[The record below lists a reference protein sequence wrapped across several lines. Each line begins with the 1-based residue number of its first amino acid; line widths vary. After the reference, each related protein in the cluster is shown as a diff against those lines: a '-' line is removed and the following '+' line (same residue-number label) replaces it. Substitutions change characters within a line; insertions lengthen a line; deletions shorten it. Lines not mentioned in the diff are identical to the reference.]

1 MLELALLVARL
12 LLAAVFLLAGIAK
25 LSDPQGTIQGLHD
38 FGLPWRLAQAF
49 GLLLSLGEIL
59 VAVALIPLVSA
70 WYGACG
76 ALGLLLIFV
85 VAIGVNLARGRKPDC
100 HCFGQLHSAPAG
112 WPTLVRNGVLGALA
126 GWLVYRGPVHVGP
139 SLWQHLSVASDDE
152 RRLFVVAGC
161 VMCFLF
167 FRAMRQKVRAEP
179 EGATED
185 LFNWDSESDDDD
197 VPAPASEPVRERPAP
212 PPSVSRPSVP
222 RQIVPPN
229 GLPIGA
235 AAPEFALPCL
245 TGEVRPLQSLRE
257 QGKTIC
263 LVFSSP
269 FCESC
274 AALVPYV
281 RRWIEEY
288 RESLGFFI
296 VSRGT
301 AKDAMAK
308 MKDIDVSRVLLQKD
322 FEVSEMYGCTST
334 PAAVLI
340 GADGM
345 VRSQLVVGRDEIRK
359 LIASV
364 VKLSSSS
371 FLT

>member
-1 MLELALLVARL
+1 M
-12 LLAAVFLLAGIAK
+12 
-25 LSDPQGTIQGLHD
+25 
-38 FGLPWRLAQAF
+38 
-49 GLLLSLGEIL
+49 
-59 VAVALIPLVSA
+59 
-70 WYGACG
+70 
-76 ALGLLLIFV
+76 
-85 VAIGVNLARGRKPDC
+85 
-100 HCFGQLHSAPAG
+100 
-112 WPTLVRNGVLGALA
+112 
-126 GWLVYRGPVHVGP
+126 GP
-139 SLWQHLSVASDDE
+139 SLWQHLSVAGDDE

-167 FRAMRQKVRAEP
+167 FRAMRQRPRPEP
-179 EGATED
+179 EGAAED
-185 LFNWDSESDDDD
+185 WFEWDSESDDEQ
-197 VPAPASEPVRERPAP
+197 PQPTPEPVRERSAP
-212 PPSVSRPSVP
+212 PPSAPRPSVP
-222 RQIVPPN
+222 RPMVPPD
-229 GLPIGA
+229 GLPIGTT
-235 AAPEFALPCL
+235 APEFALPCL
-245 TGEVRPLQSLRE
+245 TGDVRPLQSLRE

-269 FCESC
+269 YCESC

-288 RESLGFFI
+288 RESLNFFVI
-296 VSRGT
+296 SRGA

-322 FEVSEMYGCTST
+322 FEVSEMYGCTAT

-364 VKLSSSS
+364 VKLSSPS

>member
-12 LLAAVFLLAGIAK
+12 LLAAVFLLAGMAK

-38 FGLPWRLAQAF
+38 FGLPWRLAQA
-49 GLLLSLGEIL
+49 LSLVLSLGEIL
-59 VAVALIPLVSA
+59 VAVALIPLASA

-85 VAIGVNLARGRKPDC
+85 LAIGINLARGRKPDC
-100 HCFGQLHSAPAG
+100 HCFGQLHSAPVG
-112 WPTLVRNGVLGALA
+112 WPTLVRNGALGALA
-126 GWLVYRGPVHVGP
+126 GWLVYRGALRVGP
-139 SLWQHLSVASDDE
+139 SLWQHLSAAGDDE

-185 LFNWDSESDDDD
+185 LFDWDSESDDDE
-197 VPAPASEPVRERPAP
+197 PAPVREPVRERPAP
-212 PPSVSRPSVP
+212 PPTAPRPSVP
-222 RQIVPPN
+222 RPIVPPD
-229 GLPIGA
+229 GLPIGTP
-235 AAPEFALPCL
+235 APEFALPCL
-245 TGEVRPLQSLRE
+245 TGELRPLQVLRE
-257 QGKTIC
+257 QGKPIC

-281 RRWIEEY
+281 RRWMQEY
-288 RESLGFFI
+288 RESLNFFI
-296 VSRGT
+296 ISRGT

-322 FEVSEMYGCTST
+322 FEVSEIYGCTAT

>member
-25 LSDPQGTIQGLHD
+25 LSDPQGTIRGLHD
-38 FGLPWRLAQAF
+38 FGLPWRLAQA
-49 GLLLSLGEIL
+49 LSLVLSLGEIV
-59 VAVALIPLVSA
+59 VAVALVPLASA

-85 VAIGVNLARGRKPDC
+85 VAIGINLARGRKPDC
-100 HCFGQLHSAPAG
+100 HCSGQLHSAPVG
-112 WPTLVRNGVLGALA
+112 WRTLARNGVLGVLA
-126 GWLVYRGPVHVGP
+126 GWLVLRGPLQVGP
-139 SLWQHLSVASDDE
+139 SLWQHLSAAGDDE

-167 FRAMRQKVRAEP
+167 FRAMRQRPRPES
-179 EGATED
+179 EGAAED
-185 LFNWDSESDDDD
+185 WFEWDSESDDEQ
-197 VPAPASEPVRERPAP
+197 PQPTPEPVRERAAPTPAAP
-212 PPSVSRPSVP
+212 RPTVP
-222 RQIVPPN
+222 RPMVPAD
-229 GLPIGA
+229 GLPTGTP
-235 AAPEFALPCL
+235 APEFALPCL

-269 FCESC
+269 YCESC

-281 RRWIEEY
+281 RRWMLEY
-288 RESLGFFI
+288 RESLNMFI
-296 VSRGT
+296 ISRGT
-301 AKDAMAK
+301 AKDALAK
-308 MKDIDVSRVLLQKD
+308 MKDIEVSRVLLQKD
-322 FEVSEMYGCTST
+322 FEVSEMYGCTAT

-340 GADGM
+340 GSDGM

-359 LIASV
+359 LIASA
-364 VKLSSSS
+364 VKLSSPS